1 MPRDSVQAS
10 FGAPITSLGPPVQ
23 YLGEPARATIER
35 AIPYS
40 IVPLVDSPPLRPGVI
55 ARRRPVHLQTAVVI
69 VILAVAIG
77 SIGLA
82 VLTIGIDVQK
92 SYNEGWNAY
101 HAARVAAGEPLYSG
115 DLHRLVNYP
124 FLSFVLVA
132 WLKPL
137 LGNVLIIGR
146 ALNLLAL
153 AAVALCSGLIV
164 HRLGGRAVH
173 MLFAAAC
180 VVGFQEIQAA
190 DWIGTD
196 EPQMLAEAFMLAGL
210 LCYISGPRT
219 ALRLAA
225 VALLLATGG
234 FIKHTVIAIP
244 VAVTIDILWH
254 DRRAFAV
261 WCLCLG
267 AVFALYVGA
276 TYVLAGGDFFREL
289 LAPRVYHWSRLGYH
303 AKKFLI
309 AFKIPSLVV
318 LAYLCVVR
326 ERATLL
332 RAYGVIAFVA
342 AMVFSGG
349 DGVSYNIFLDV
360 AVFAGIGAAFAL
372 RYWSDRLASLPA
384 ATVLMA
390 VVPAIIAQPVLTK
403 APQTLGPLLRYRDT
417 MARYAAQQA
426 AFEEAKARIRKE
438 RGTVVCENLLLCF
451 EAGRP
456 LVLDPFSTQ
465 SMILSGQLSEAALIR
480 DITGHRFAAIEMPDR
495 IFNEHR
501 PAQIAAY
508 LRNEGRFTEGTL
520 RAIDQWYR
528 PVTINAAAVLYLP
541 R

>member
-1 MPRDSVQAS
+1 MAEPVAH
-10 FGAPITSLGPPVQ
+10 LGMS
-23 YLGEPARATIER
+23 ARATIER
-35 AIPYS
+35 SIPDG
-40 IVPLVDSPPLRPGVI
+40 IVPLGDSPALHIGRVG
-55 ARRRPVHLQTAVVI
+55 RRWPAHLQSALVI

-77 SIGLA
+77 SITLA
-82 VLTIGIDVQK
+82 VLTIGIDLQK

-137 LGNVLIIGR
+137 FGNVLIIGR

-153 AAVALCSGLIV
+153 AAVAVCSALIV
-164 HRLGGRAVH
+164 RRLGGRAVH

-210 LCYISGPRT
+210 LCYLSGSRT
-219 ALRLAA
+219 ASRLAA

-244 VAVTIDILWH
+244 LAVTIDILWH

-261 WCLCLG
+261 WCLWLG
-267 AVFALYVGA
+267 AAFALYVGA
-276 TYVLAGGDFFREL
+276 TYALAGGDFFHEL
-289 LAPRVYHWSRLGYH
+289 LAPRVYHWSRVGYH

-309 AFKIPSLVV
+309 AFKIPILVV
-318 LAYLCVVR
+318 LAYLYVAR
-326 ERATLL
+326 DRATLL
-332 RAYGVIAFVA
+332 RAYGVIAFAA
-342 AMVFSGG
+342 AMIFSGG

-360 AVFAGIGAAFAL
+360 AVFAGIVAALAL
-372 RYWSDRLASLPA
+372 RHWSDRLASLPA
-384 ATVLMA
+384 VTILFAVL
-390 VVPAIIAQPVLTK
+390 PAIIAQPVLTK
-403 APQTLGPLLRYRDT
+403 SPQTLGPLLRYRDT

-426 AFEEAKARIRKE
+426 AFEEAKAVIRDQQ
-438 RGTVVCENLLLCF
+438 GTVVCENLLLCF
-451 EAGRP
+451 EAARP
-456 LVLDPFSTQ
+456 LVVDPFSTQ
-465 SMILSGQLSEAALIR
+465 SMILSGQLSEAGLIR
-480 DITGHRFAAIEMPDR
+480 DIAEHRFAAIELPVR
-495 IFNEHR
+495 IFDGHR
-501 PAQIAAY
+501 PGQISAY
-508 LRNEGRFTEGTL
+508 LRNQGRFTEGTL
-520 RAIDQWYR
+520 RAIDKLYR
-528 PVTINAAAVLYLP
+528 AVTINGAMVLYLP